1 MRSFFRGIRVL
12 VSLTPLV
19 LGFLK
24 DRKRSITVGGPA
36 RRSERHHGRRAEKLV
51 ARVAKLGPT
60 FIKIGLVSVADDK
73 SR

>member
-1 MRSFFRGIRVL
+1 MRRYLRGIRVL

-19 LGFLK
+19 LGFLR
-24 DRKRSITVGGPA
+24 DRKRWITVGGPA

-60 FIKIGLVSVADDK
+60 LIKLCVST
-73 SR
+73 

>member
-1 MRSFFRGIRVL
+1 

-19 LGFLK
+19 LGFLR
-24 DRKRSITVGGPA
+24 DRKRWITVGGAA

-60 FIKIGLVSVADDK
+60 LIKLGVST
-73 SR
+73 